1 MPARSHFIS
10 VPEEILHCISF
21 VLVYFGIVYIWPM
34 YQSLDGRIW
43 FTIIFFPI
51 KKVFSVKSSEI
62 FLGGIQYKY
71 GLPDWKFSL
80 LCGFKNIGLSR
91 ISSTDVKVERLLLAK
106 SIQALT
112 NWTKKSS
119 LLCFCKFLCLLD
131 LRICFCLKKGRPWLE
146 FRVKF
151 SQYTQHEIF
160 QESIGRIW

>member
-91 ISSTDVKVERLLLAK
+91 ISSTDVKVGRMLFAK
-106 SIQALT
+106 CIQPLS
-112 NWTKKSS
+112 NWTKKSPFLS
-119 LLCFCKFLCLLD
+119 FCKFLCLLD
-131 LRICFCLKKGRPWLE
+131 LRICFCLKHARLWLE
-146 FRVKF
+146 FRFKF
-151 SQYTQHEIF
+151 NQYMQHDIF
-160 QESIGRIW
+160 EESIGTIW